1 MTVWI
6 LYDEVSNASCNDF
19 ILKVFSTKEKA
30 YEYMIAHFKYED
42 YPDMPK
48 EELINDILAD
58 NFEGIAIF
66 EEEVM

>member
-6 LYDEVSNASCNDF
+6 LYDEVTNTNGDF
-19 ILKVFSTKEKA
+19 IIKVFSTKEKA

-42 YPDMPK
+42 YPDIPE

-66 EEEVM
+66 EKEII

>member
-6 LYDEVSNASCNDF
+6 LYDEVSNANGDF
-19 ILKVFSTKEKA
+19 IIKVFSTKEKA
-30 YEYMIAHFKYED
+30 YAYMIAHFKYED
-42 YPDMPK
+42 YPDIPK

-66 EEEVM
+66 EEEII

>member
-1 MTVWI
+1 MTVWV
-6 LYDEVSNASCNDF
+6 LYDEVSNANGDF
-19 ILKVFSTKEKA
+19 IIKVFSTKEKA

-42 YPDMPK
+42 YPDIPK

-66 EEEVM
+66 EEEIM